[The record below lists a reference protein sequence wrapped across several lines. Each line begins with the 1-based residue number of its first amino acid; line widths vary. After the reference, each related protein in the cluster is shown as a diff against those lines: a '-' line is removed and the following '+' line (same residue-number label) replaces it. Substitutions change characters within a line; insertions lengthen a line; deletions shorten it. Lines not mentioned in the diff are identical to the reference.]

1 MDNGALEYSDAL
13 VLFGAS
19 GDLAYKKIFPALER
33 LEASGMLNFPVI
45 GVAKSG
51 WDVDKLRER
60 VRASVREHVESPDAD
75 ALERLLSRLRY
86 IDGDYRD
93 DAVFSQLREA
103 LGEAR
108 HPMFYLAIPPSLFS
122 TAVEKLRA
130 SRCAHGARVVVE
142 KPFGRDLESAVALNR
157 TLLRVFPEDHIFRID
172 HYLGKEPVQN
182 LLYFRFVNTFLEPIW
197 NRTYVDNIQITMA
210 EKFGVEERGAF
221 YEEVGALRDVVQN
234 HMLQVLSILTMESP
248 VDSDAHSLRDE
259 KAKVLR
265 ATRPL
270 SNENLVRGQYRGYR
284 QEAGVNPASTVETFA
299 AMRVHVDSW
308 RWAGVPIF
316 IRAGKKLAV
325 TGTEVVVRL
334 HRPPLNI
341 FREPAVAG
349 ANHIRFRL
357 GPDRVEIGLGA
368 RAKQTGE
375 GMSGRQVELEV
386 ISDPSDNALPYE
398 RLIGDALKG
407 DQALFARQ
415 DGVEAAWR
423 VIDPV
428 LHSETPVY
436 GYEPGSW
443 GPPESMALTSPW
455 GGWHDPEG

>member
-1 MDNGALEYSDAL
+1 MAAEGLEHSDAL

-33 LEASGMLNFPVI
+33 LEAARMLDFPVI

-51 WDVDKLRER
+51 WTVEQLRAR
-60 VRASVREHVESPDAD
+60 VRESIEAHVSAPESDAVK
-75 ALERLLSRLRY
+75 RLLQRLRY

-93 DAVFSQLREA
+93 DQVFGQLREA
-103 LGEAR
+103 LGDSA
-108 HPMFYLAIPPSLFS
+108 HPLFYLAIPPSLFS
-122 TAVEKLRA
+122 TVIDKLHA
-130 SRCAHGARVVVE
+130 SRCAKGARVVVE
-142 KPFGRDLESAVALNR
+142 KPFGRDLESAVALNQA
-157 TLLRVFPEDHIFRID
+157 LLRVFPEDHIFRID

-210 EKFGVEERGAF
+210 EHFGVEERGAF

-234 HMLQVLSILTMESP
+234 HLLQVLSILTMESP
-248 VDSDAHSLRDE
+248 VASDAHSLRDE

-270 SNENLVRGQYRGYR
+270 SGETLVRGQYRGYR
-284 QEAGVNPASTVETFA
+284 EEDGVSPSSNVETFA

-341 FREPAVAG
+341 FREPTVAG

-368 RAKQTGE
+368 RAKQSGE
-375 GMSGRQVELEV
+375 GMSGRPVELEV

-428 LHSETPVY
+428 LRTDTPVY
-436 GYEPGSW
+436 GYEPGTW
-443 GPPESMALTSPW
+443 GPSEALALTSPW
-455 GGWHDPEG
+455 GGWHNPEG